1 LAQSPCGQAGNV
13 FFTAGIGQVDPALF
27 NAIQD
32 RADQMGEADRCRHV
46 GVELP
51 DDPAEIVQ
59 MTVGKRQRL
68 QLVSRV

>member
-1 LAQSPCGQAGNV
+1 MLN
-13 FFTAGIGQVDPALF
+13 T
-27 NAIQD
+27 IQD
-32 RADQMGEADRCRHV
+32 RANQVGKTYRCGHV

-68 QLVSRV
+68 QLISHFQVSFLGRWHEFHW